1 MGHLGIFVSTAVARK
16 EYNEF
21 SNNIDLIDVLP
32 PGLYEAVFEA
42 KRDDTPSAELV
53 TGDWIMRCEARTL
66 DDIRALG
73 GNDAADERRFAA
85 AARVSE
91 INLALYRTVARPMVR
106 AMVSEPV
113 AEWLRWLHPLRLQYD
128 LASDKNPWM
137 ASVVALAQAV
147 GENRQP
153 VSKDNPFLAL
163 QQIVS
168 EQIIAA
174 LNAWRDGTETLAERT
189 FLTVYGNPLLQV
201 VVGIDPTDTRPQR
214 KAAKMPL
221 HRELVEA
228 RIAELTS
235 RIASGGVYEGTIRAL
250 LYVGLPRAGVD
261 ARGFE
266 AIRRLRAIRDEAPRP
281 PLAEFKKMVHD
292 QAFILLLD
300 QEAAVAALPAL
311 ITDAKSRRSAVAGVR
326 RVLGAGGEITGE
338 VFERLERIARIL
350 GVEDVGFPSVAA

>member
-1 MGHLGIFVSTAVARK
+1 M
-16 EYNEF
+16 
-21 SNNIDLIDVLP
+21 LP

-42 KRDDTPSAELV
+42 KRDDTASPDLV

-91 INLALYRTVARPMVR
+91 INLALYRTVAQPMVR

-113 AEWLRWLHPLRLQYD
+113 AEWLRRLHPLRLQYE
-128 LASDKNPWM
+128 LLSDKNPWM
-137 ASVVALAQAV
+137 APITAMAQAV
-147 GENRQP
+147 RENRQP
-153 VSKDNPFLAL
+153 AATDNPFLAL
-163 QQIVS
+163 QETVS
-168 EQIIAA
+168 EQIVAG
-174 LNAWRDGTETLAERT
+174 LNAWRDGVETLAERT

-201 VVGIDPTDTRPQR
+201 AVGIDPADTRPQR

-235 RIASGGVYEGTIRAL
+235 RIAAGGVYEGAIRAL

-266 AIRRLRAIRDEAPRP
+266 AIRRLRAIRDEAQRP
-281 PLAEFKKMVHD
+281 TARRVQEDGARPGVH
-292 QAFILLLD
+292 
-300 QEAAVAALPAL
+300 AAARPGGGGRGASRSHYRCQVAAQHRGRRAPGAERQRR
-311 ITDAKSRRSAVAGVR
+311 DHRRSGRTAATDRAGPRGRGRRIRKCGCLASCPAAWNRSPGRYPGAGV
-326 RVLGAGGEITGE
+326 E
-338 VFERLERIARIL
+338 
-350 GVEDVGFPSVAA
+350 